1 MANFMIRNVP
11 DEVLRALQI
20 RAAHNGRST
29 EAEIR
34 AILKDVVMPKN
45 RVKLGYLLAAIG
57 KEIQLTDVE
66 FANFERDRTPHIPI
80 KFD

>member
-1 MANFMIRNVP
+1 MVNFTIRNVP

-20 RAAHNGRST
+20 RAAHNGRSA
-29 EAEIR
+29 EAEVR
-34 AILKDVVMPKN
+34 AILQDVVMPEN

-57 KEIQLTDVE
+57 NEIQLSEEE